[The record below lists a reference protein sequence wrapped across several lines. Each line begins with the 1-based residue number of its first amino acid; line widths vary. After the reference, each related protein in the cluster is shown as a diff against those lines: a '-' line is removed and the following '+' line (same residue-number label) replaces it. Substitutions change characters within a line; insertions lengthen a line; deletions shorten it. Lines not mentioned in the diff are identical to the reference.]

1 MAGRSE
7 QRGTKDS
14 SRTKP
19 MSDMDPD
26 GMDSELEGE
35 GDLDSPENISDSARL
50 REQQAHQA
58 GAASQEKVDPNRSR
72 HIDESEESENGDE
85 EDEDMEPRSTPRSA
99 SQPPY
104 NRRESDRNRP
114 SPPGDRRK

>member
-14 SRTKP
+14 SETKL

-35 GDLDSPENISDSARL
+35 GDLDAPENISRSASE
-50 REQQAHQA
+50 REQQANQVNPIRTRRVA
-58 GAASQEKVDPNRSR
+58 EP
-72 HIDESEESENGDE
+72 EEGENEDE
-85 EDEDMEPRSTPRSA
+85 EDVDIEPRSTPRPAPSVE
-99 SQPPY
+99 
-104 NRRESDRNRP
+104 RRR
-114 SPPGDRRK
+114 